1 MNKTYRT
8 SKDIEAFLPS
18 VELLE
23 RSRDIIEEA
32 IGQIGRLTVESILGM
47 SAIEVAGVPERGKKG
62 GEIYHYGSQSG
73 NVKVGGK
80 RVQVERP
87 RLRSKEGKEVKVPA
101 YEILKDDPKSGQRAL
116 ERVLKGVSSREYQGV
131 FDEASK
137 ELGLSKSQISR
148 EFVEASERALK
159 ELTQRQITSRQ
170 LAIMVDGI
178 HIGSSIVLV
187 AIGINSSGSK
197 SILGIQEGAT
207 ENSAAVGSLLS
218 SIIDKGVN
226 PDEGILFV
234 LDGAKALTKSVN
246 EYFPCAQ
253 IQRCRVHKMRNVLE
267 HLPESK
273 RNYIKAK
280 MNLAYRLSYQEA
292 LTKLQELAKE
302 LEVNHPG
309 AAASLREGLEQTL
322 TMSRLAVS
330 PLLTASLCTTN
341 LIESSFSRAR
351 ARMRKVTNFTSGQ
364 MVLRWC
370 ASALVLAEQ
379 NFRTIKGVKDM
390 WMLQSALDNQ
400 LEIAS
405 N

>member
-1 MNKTYRT
+1 MNKTFRN

-32 IGQIGRLTVESILGM
+32 IGQIGRLTIESILGM
-47 SAIEVAGVPERGKKG
+47 SAIEVAGTPERGKKG
-62 GEIYHYGSQSG
+62 EDVYHYGSQSG

-80 RVQVERP
+80 RIQVERP
-87 RLRSKEGKEVKVPA
+87 RLRSKDGKEVKVPA
-101 YEILKDDPKSGQRAL
+101 YEILKEDPKSGQRAL
-116 ERVLKGVSSREYQGV
+116 ERVLKGVSAREYQGV

-148 EFVEASERALK
+148 EFVEASEKALK
-159 ELTQRQITSRQ
+159 ELMNRQITSRQ
-170 LAIMVDGI
+170 LAIMIDGI
-178 HIGSSIVLV
+178 HVGSSVVLV
-187 AIGINSSGSK
+187 AIGIDALGSK
-197 SILGIQEGAT
+197 SILGIQEGAS
-207 ENSAAVGSLLS
+207 ENSSAVGCLLS
-218 SIIDKGVN
+218 SVIGKGVN
-226 PDEGILFV
+226 PEEGILFI
-234 LDGAKALTKSVN
+234 LDGAKALSKAVN
-246 EYFPCAQ
+246 EFFPYAQ

-273 RNYIKAK
+273 RSYIKAK

-292 LTKLQELAKE
+292 LAKLQDLAKE

-322 TMSRLAVS
+322 TVSKLAVS
-330 PLLTASLCTTN
+330 PLLVHSLSTTN

-351 ARMRKVTNFTSGQ
+351 SRMRKVTNFTSGQ

-379 NFRTIKGVKDM
+379 NFRSIKGVKDL
-390 WMLQSALDNQ
+390 WMLKSALDNQ